1 MRPLLD
7 GAESR
12 RQHRSLRL
20 QNQALREVTLSAAKK
35 LVILAAVNGGAQQDR
50 DGAKVPIT
58 PAEIADAAH
67 QCYKAGASVVHIHA
81 RGADKGPTSDI
92 KVFSDIIKRI
102 RDKCDILIQTTNGFG
117 VRRDPQTNEY
127 VWPNDAE
134 RLALHTVEPKQD
146 LFSIATGSWDFY
158 HPAGGYPG
166 TVSYVNSEHL
176 LQQNIKSVLKRD
188 ASLEFEI
195 TEVSQIHKL
204 KRYTEEGVFDYN
216 TKNLWL
222 DYCLGFGAMVPT
234 VRTLA
239 LAAEDGARLF
249 PHWKWEV
256 LATGRDQFPMNTVG
270 VLMGCDIVRVGFEDN
285 IYLPN
290 GNPAKENFELVEAMA
305 EIAQKFGREPATV
318 ADARQVFNI
327 GNA

>member
-1 MRPLLD
+1 MA
-7 GAESR
+7 G
-12 RQHRSLRL
+12 
-20 QNQALREVTLSAAKK
+20 KK

-50 DGAKVPIT
+50 DGAHVPVT
-58 PAEIADAAH
+58 PAEIAEAAH
-67 QCYKAGASVVHIHA
+67 ECYKAGASVVHIHA
-81 RGADKGPTSDI
+81 RAEDKGPTSDI

-102 RDKCDILIQTTNGFG
+102 RDKCEILIQTTNGFG
-117 VRRDPQTNEY
+117 VRRDPATGDHI
-127 VWPNDAE
+127 WPTDKE
-134 RLALHTVEPKQD
+134 RLALHSVEPKQD

-158 HPAGGYPG
+158 HPEGGYKG
-166 TVSYVNSEHL
+166 TTAYVNSEHL
-176 LQQNIKSVLKRD
+176 LQENIKAALKRG

-204 KRYTEEGVFDYN
+204 SRYADEGIFDRN

-239 LAAEDGARLF
+239 MAAEDGQRLF

-256 LATGRDQFPMNTVG
+256 LATGRDQFPLNTVG
-270 VLMGCDIVRVGFEDN
+270 VVMGCDIVRVGFEDN

-290 GNPAKENFELVEAMA
+290 GRPAQRNYQLIEAMA
-305 EIAQKFGREPATV
+305 DISQRFGREPATV
-318 ADARQVFNI
+318 QEAREVFSLKR
-327 GNA
+327 